1 MFCEIVKSLTIYEN
15 TTPEASNA
23 GAWFPGVVRLPSG
36 ELYAT
41 FSTGDDFE
49 GRMTMAASR
58 SADDGASWRS
68 AGAMFDGFDLGLG
81 NLKPTLLADGTL
93 ICLGYGFSFGDDGLV
108 NSATGGLAPG
118 GNYVAFSRDGGRS
131 WSTPQRFDTGHPE
144 VLETSGPCVELRN
157 GDLLAVGTPFPMWD
171 GKMPSGRRGFVLRS
185 TDKGRSWRSDGI
197 FFDSERGSIAPYE
210 TRIVQQPSGRI
221 VVMIWCLD
229 EAVGKSLNNHVVF
242 SDDDGHSWSRAIDT
256 GTAGQASNLLP
267 LEDGTLL
274 AVHCVREGEDAGLFL
289 NRARIIADRW
299 EVLQSAK
306 VWSGR
311 SSARIRSLDDMGGN
325 LKFGQP
331 SLLRLADGDYL
342 AAHWASSGKFGR
354 ILGHRLKINL

>member
-1 MFCEIVKSLTIYEN
+1 MFCEVVKHLTIYEN
-15 TTPEASNA
+15 ADA
-23 GAWFPGVVRLPSG
+23 GAWFPGIVRLPSG

-49 GRMTMAASR
+49 GRMTMAAAR

-157 GDLLAVGTPFPMWD
+157 GDLLAVRIALPSAEESAQHFGT
-171 GKMPSGRRGFVLRS
+171 GRRIRLSAFAGKL
-185 TDKGRSWRSDGI
+185 DAI
-197 FFDSERGSIAPYE
+197 ERNAVSAEGKSKS
-210 TRIVQQPSGRI
+210 VQQR
-221 VVMIWCLD
+221 
-229 EAVGKSLNNHVVF
+229 
-242 SDDDGHSWSRAIDT
+242 
-256 GTAGQASNLLP
+256 
-267 LEDGTLL
+267 
-274 AVHCVREGEDAGLFL
+274 
-289 NRARIIADRW
+289 
-299 EVLQSAK
+299 
-306 VWSGR
+306 
-311 SSARIRSLDDMGGN
+311 
-325 LKFGQP
+325 
-331 SLLRLADGDYL
+331 
-342 AAHWASSGKFGR
+342 
-354 ILGHRLKINL
+354 